1 MSLFGASRLK
11 RSKNLFS
18 INMRLCRRD
27 VTSFHERSGEALR
40 AARWK
45 EERKQSFHFSLPKAV
60 SSGQRPI
67 RLFFPFNDADA
78 LFAELVS

>member
-1 MSLFGASRLK
+1 MTLFGASRLK
-11 RSKNLFS
+11 CSKNLFS

-27 VTSFHERSGEALR
+27 ERSGEALR